1 MPPKITPFTFGDEA
15 MNSGEPVSI
24 HCTISGG
31 DLPVNVMWILNGNP
45 IDPFLKILT
54 EKHGKR
60 IHNLM
65 IDSVSHR
72 HAGNYTCIA
81 KNSAGIAQHSSELI
95 VNGWFGFISF
105 FCCCLFIFPLVPP
118 KIVPFSFGD
127 EPSSFGDSASVQCS
141 VTTGDFPID
150 IVWLLNGKEIKHNL
164 QVSISK
170 FSKRLHV
177 LSIDAVTDSH
187 MGNYTCVAS
196 NLAGA
201 SNHTSVLIVNGIYI
215 ILSLG

>member
-45 IDPFLKILT
+45 IDSFLNILT

-81 KNSAGIAQHSSELI
+81 KNLAGTAQHSSELI
-95 VNGWFGFISF
+95 VNGWFSFISF
-105 FCCCLFIFPLVPP
+105 FFVWFTFSLVPP

-127 EPSSFGDSASVQCS
+127 DPSNFGDSASVQCS

-170 FSKRLHV
+170 FSKRLHF
-177 LSIDAVTDSH
+177 LSIDAVTAKN

-201 SNHTSVLIVNGIYI
+201 SNHTSVLIVIGIHMI
-215 ILSLG
+215 R